1 MKSHDEALT
10 EADLDAIDQ
19 RARAATGGP
28 WYVRTLNDDFA
39 AGLVAVSTSPDTGRA
54 ERWPDF
60 AAAEMVAATLVQFP
74 NRYIDCVD
82 ERWHENAAFIA
93 HAREDVPRLLA
104 EIRRLRAQ
112 VHAAAASGTPPP
124 ASA

>member
-1 MKSHDEALT
+1 MKSHDQALT
-10 EADLDAIDQ
+10 ETELDAIDE
-19 RARAATGGP
+19 RSRAATAGP
-28 WYVRTLNDDFA
+28 WYVRKLDDDFA

-82 ERWHENAAFIA
+82 ERWDENAAFIA

-104 EIRRLRAQ
+104 EVRRLQKQLDQGR
-112 VHAAAASGTPPP
+112 
-124 ASA
+124 